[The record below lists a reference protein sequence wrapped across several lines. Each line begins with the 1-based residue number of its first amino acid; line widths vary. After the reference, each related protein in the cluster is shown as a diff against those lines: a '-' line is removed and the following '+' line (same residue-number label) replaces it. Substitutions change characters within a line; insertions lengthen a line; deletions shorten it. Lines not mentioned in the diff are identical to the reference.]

1 MQGVSDNKGLGHP
14 ENKPQ
19 QHLNPH
25 KSSWGVRITP
35 CHTPINPAAPVQR
48 QQVRA
53 CGDQMEAGCGG
64 NGLGPGNLT
73 ALLQADGL

>member
-1 MQGVSDNKGLGHP
+1 MHGVSDNKGLGRP
-14 ENKPQ
+14 ENKPR

-25 KSSWGVRITP
+25 KSSWRVRITA
-35 CHTPINPAAPVQR
+35 CHTPINTAAPVQWG
-48 QQVRA
+48 QVRA

-73 ALLQADGL
+73 ALLQVDGL